1 MSPSLPPASPP
12 RIGRNHFDLSEI
24 LQKNWSTLGSKPEGK
39 IHVYVGSADTYFLN
53 DGVYYLEN
61 VLNVTANPTYGGEVK
76 YGARAEHCWSGFEP
90 TSKA

>member
-1 MSPSLPPASPP
+1 M
-12 RIGRNHFDLSEI
+12 
-24 LQKNWSTLGSKPEGK
+24 
-39 IHVYVGSADTYFLN
+39 YVGSADTYFLN